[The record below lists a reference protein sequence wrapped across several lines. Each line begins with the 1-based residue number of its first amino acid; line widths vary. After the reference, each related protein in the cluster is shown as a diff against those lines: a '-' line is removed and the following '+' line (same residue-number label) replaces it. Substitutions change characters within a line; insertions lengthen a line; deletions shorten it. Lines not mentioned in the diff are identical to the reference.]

1 MKGQVSYPFT
11 MIEAV
16 FTFILVMSV
25 AVGSQTYTA
34 NFIAQ
39 ETTDIRADR
48 VENAALLLENYEG
61 GSIEI
66 DISSYD
72 VKVEGEEFYLRFEDE
87 EDLEE
92 VRDLGGIGYSNI
104 DGPSSY
110 EAFNSICLGK
120 NSDSELIIEEGC

>member
-1 MKGQVSYPFT
+1 MKGQASYPFT
-11 MIEAV
+11 MIEAA
-16 FTFILVMSV
+16 FTFILVISV

-48 VENAALLLENYEG
+48 VENAALLLNNYEA

-72 VKVEGEEFYLRFEDE
+72 VKVDGAEFYLRFEDE
-87 EDLEE
+87 ENLEE

-110 EAFNSICLGK
+110 EAFSSICLEK
-120 NSDSELIIEEGC
+120 NFDNELIVGESC

>member
-11 MIEAV
+11 MIEAA

-48 VENAALLLENYEG
+48 VENAAIVLENYEA

-66 DISSYD
+66 DISSYE
-72 VKVEGEEFYLRFEDE
+72 VKVEGSEFYLRFENE
-87 EDLEE
+87 ENLEE
-92 VRDLGGIGYSNI
+92 VRNLESIGYSDI
-104 DGPSSY
+104 EGPGSY
-110 EAFNSICLGK
+110 EAFSSVCLEK
-120 NSDSELIIEEGC
+120 NFDNELIIGESC